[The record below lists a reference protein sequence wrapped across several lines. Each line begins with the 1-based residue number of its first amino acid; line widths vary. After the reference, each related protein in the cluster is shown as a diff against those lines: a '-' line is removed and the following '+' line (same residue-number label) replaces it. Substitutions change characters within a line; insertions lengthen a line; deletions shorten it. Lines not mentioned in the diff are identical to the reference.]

1 LHCCSYRGNLAQRI
15 SQFGWRNFS
24 MSKDKKKGSAIRS
37 FPPTFWMANLM
48 ELFERGAYYGLN
60 SVLAIYLVKEL
71 KFTEESVG
79 FLQGFVYALTYIM
92 PIVGG
97 ALAERLGYRKML
109 MVAFSL
115 LSIGYFATGN
125 FTSYGLIFLFL
136 LVMATG
142 SGLFKPI
149 ITGTVARTTTKENS
163 GFGFGVYY
171 WSINLGAFL
180 APFFVSWIKGF
191 NWKYVF
197 FSSAVWC
204 FLMLFPAAFLYKD
217 PDKPKSKKSARQVTR
232 EALLVLSDSRFML
245 MILVYSCFWI
255 LYFQM
260 FGSILWYLRDFINR
274 TPVTEFMSKIPL
286 LKIFEF
292 DAEFVTIINA
302 GTIILLVLIVSR
314 VCKNLKPLPVMAA
327 GIIIGSTGF
336 VILAFSH
343 GAWLFILGIA
353 VFSIGEM
360 TAHPKYYSYV
370 GLVAPKDN
378 VAVYMGYAFLY
389 GVIGSL
395 FGSNFGA
402 IMYEKILKPVA
413 PNPDALAAGAVL
425 SPQALSQT
433 RYFWMIFA
441 ILGIV
446 CLIGMLLYNR
456 FFSQDTPKTNLRA
469 RIVMLVIYLV
479 LVGAGGYFLIESL
492 FLAPQIQWKTLVQAL
507 IMLLLGGGGLV
518 ISRSKKQ

>member
-1 LHCCSYRGNLAQRI
+1 MN
-15 SQFGWRNFS
+15 
-24 MSKDKKKGSAIRS
+24 DVKKKGGLLSTLPR
-37 FPPTFWMANLM
+37 TFWIANLM
-48 ELFERGAYYGLN
+48 ELFERGAYYGMN

-71 KFTEESVG
+71 NFTESSVG

-109 MVAFSL
+109 LVAFSL
-115 LSIGYFATGN
+115 LTIGYFAAGN
-125 FTSYGLIFLFL
+125 FNSYGLIFLFL
-136 LVMATG
+136 LIMAAG

-180 APFFVSWIKGF
+180 APFFISWIKGF
-191 NWKYVF
+191 DWKYVF

-204 FLMLFPAAFLYKD
+204 FLMLFPAAFLYKE
-217 PDKPKSKKSARQVTR
+217 PAREGNTKNARQVAM
-232 EALLVLSDSRFML
+232 EALLVLRDSRFML

-274 TPVTEFMSKIPL
+274 TPVTEWMSNIPL
-286 LKIFEF
+286 LKIFTF

-302 GTIILLVLIVSR
+302 GTIIILVVLVSR
-314 VCKNLKPLPVMAA
+314 IVKNMKALPVMAA
-327 GIIIGSTGF
+327 GIIIGSAGF
-336 VILAFSH
+336 VILAFTQS
-343 GAWLFILGIA
+343 AWMFILGIA
-353 VFSIGEM
+353 VFSLGEM

-370 GLVAPKDN
+370 GSVAPKDN

-402 IMYEKILKPVA
+402 KMYETILKPVV
-413 PNPDALAAGAVL
+413 PSQESLAAGVPLPAETL
-425 SPQALSQT
+425 GQIKL
-433 RYFWMIFA
+433 FWMIFA
-441 ILGIV
+441 GLGIV
-446 CLIGMLLYNR
+446 CLVGMLLYNK
-456 FFSQDTPKTNLRA
+456 FFSQDTPLASKRA
-469 RIVMLVIYLV
+469 SLIMTGIYFV
-479 LVGAGGYFLIESL
+479 LAGSGVYFFVKSL
-492 FLAPQIQWKTLVQAL
+492 FLSPQVEWKTFIQSL
-507 IMLLLGGGGLV
+507 ILLFLGLGGLL
-518 ISRSKKQ
+518 ISIRRNHEVSD